1 MLNNKRILAVVP
13 ARGGSKG
20 IKLKNIALLKGR
32 PLIAWTAD
40 VALKVDIIDRLIVS
54 TDSSAIRKTAQKLGL
69 ACPFLRPKDI
79 SGDFVSDVAV
89 LTHALQ
95 NLESLDS
102 IHYDIVL
109 MLQPTSPMR
118 TVDHI
123 NEVLNKLVGGSF
135 DSVLTLSQTN
145 LKFHPLKQLEIN
157 DENVHHHD
165 RRGSK
170 IIARQQLVPTYHRNG
185 IAYAVTRQCLLN
197 EKTLIGR
204 NCSFVLIPERVVNI
218 DTPADIKEAEV
229 LEW

>member
-1 MLNNKRILAVVP
+1 MLNDKRILAVVP

-20 IKLKNIALLKGR
+20 IKLKNITLLKGR

-40 VALKVDIIDRLIVS
+40 VALEVDIIDRLIVS
-54 TDSSAIRKTAQKLGL
+54 TDSSAIKKTAQELGL
-69 ACPFLRPKDI
+69 DCPFFRPKDI

-95 NLESLDS
+95 FLESRDS

-118 TVDHI
+118 TVEHV
-123 NEVLNKLVGGSF
+123 NEVLNKLVRGGF
-135 DSVLTLSQTN
+135 DSVLTLSQTD
-145 LKFHPLKQLEIN
+145 LKFHPLKQLQIA

-165 RRGSK
+165 HRGSK
-170 IIARQQLVPTYHRNG
+170 IIARQQLAPTYHRNG

-204 NCSFVLIPERVVNI
+204 NCSFVIIPGRVVNI
-218 DTPADIKEAEV
+218 DYPADIKEAEG